1 MQDLRLWHFQAQWY
15 VFPVAVTEYEFT
27 SSPEHVY
34 NNHEGTAMQGSVFW
48 MAPEMLHN
56 NKQGYN
62 AKIDIWSVG
71 CVVLEMQAGRR
82 PWTED
87 DMFAVMYKVSLQHKA
102 HGKR

>member
-1 MQDLRLWHFQAQWY
+1 LVSPSA
-15 VFPVAVTEYEFT
+15 AVSAFIAEATEYELM
-27 SSPEHVY
+27 PPAEHVY

-48 MAPEMLHN
+48 MAPEMLHS

-82 PWTED
+82 PWTEE
-87 DMFAVMYKVSLQHKA
+87 DMFAVMYKV
-102 HGKR
+102 RPERFR

>member
-1 MQDLRLWHFQAQWY
+1 MPPA
-15 VFPVAVTEYEFT
+15 
-27 SSPEHVY
+27 EHVY

-48 MAPEMLHN
+48 MAPEMLHS

-82 PWTED
+82 PWTEE
-87 DMFAVMYKVSLQHKA
+87 DMFAVMYKVRPERFRRDNVLSIVS
-102 HGKR
+102 

>member
-1 MQDLRLWHFQAQWY
+1 M
-15 VFPVAVTEYEFT
+15 
-27 SSPEHVY
+27 Y

-87 DMFAVMYKVSLQHKA
+87 DMFAVMYKVRVFQIMSEP
-102 HGKR
+102 

>member
-1 MQDLRLWHFQAQWY
+1 M
-15 VFPVAVTEYEFT
+15 PV
-27 SSPEHVY
+27 SEHVY

-48 MAPEMLHN
+48 MAPEMLHS

-82 PWTED
+82 PWTEE
-87 DMFAVMYKVSLQHKA
+87 DMFAVMYKVRWKLQ
-102 HGKR
+102 RENRMLTFLR